1 MAEGKNLLE
10 RLPDLNVEDREA
22 IAGAVG
28 VGPSGLLTKYRY
40 YRDAARDPAYIGLLD
55 YEVVIDK
62 LRDLPFWPQAREAL
76 RKLELGPRSLHAKIK
91 PAAERLTIFAK
102 SGSRGR
108 G

>member
-10 RLPDLNVEDREA
+10 RLPDLNIEDREA

-76 RKLELGPRSLHAKIK
+76 RKLE
-91 PAAERLTIFAK
+91 PASRVIARP
-102 SGSRGR
+102 RGR
-108 G
+108 